1 MLYFSDC
8 VAHMSRT
15 HTADFLKEY
24 EQQVDEIVVACG
36 GDVHA
41 ALKALMLLNERLEQE
56 LEAIRADMVE
66 RLTERRAYRFLN

>member
-1 MLYFSDC
+1 
-8 VAHMSRT
+8 MSRT
-15 HTADFLKEY
+15 QTSDFLDEY
-24 EQQVDEIVVACG
+24 EQQVDEMVAACG

>member
-1 MLYFSDC
+1 
-8 VAHMSRT
+8 MSRT
-15 HTADFLKEY
+15 HAADFLEEY

-56 LEAIRADMVE
+56 LEEMRANTIGHLS
-66 RLTERRAYRFLN
+66 RGRSYRFLN

>member
-1 MLYFSDC
+1 
-8 VAHMSRT
+8 MSRT
-15 HTADFLKEY
+15 HAADFLEEY

-56 LEAIRADMVE
+56 LEATRADMVQ
-66 RLTERRAYRFLN
+66 RLTEGPSYRFLN

>member
-1 MLYFSDC
+1 
-8 VAHMSRT
+8 MSRT

-56 LEAIRADMVE
+56 LEAMRADMVQ
-66 RLTERRAYRFLN
+66 RLTEGPSYRFLN